1 MKHSMKRLLG
11 WLLAIMM
18 LVGLMSTGMAETVY
32 TGEAKGFAGQ
42 IKVEVSVDGSVITG
56 VNVVENSETQGVGT
70 NAIDILPGKIV
81 ETQSIAVDTVA
92 GCTVTSEALLEAVKA
107 ALEGSDLDMEKLM
120 TAPAAEVLTGEDKTM
135 DTDVVVVGAGLS
147 GLTAAIRAQE
157 NGADVILLE
166 KMSFTGGNSKLSSGH
181 LHLGGT
187 DIQAAAGVE
196 DTSDLFYDF
205 IMEKSDGKRDPIQ
218 VRAVADMGNDVIK
231 WLNTVGVP
239 VSDKVKATMGCPVY
253 RQHSALPNAPGMIDT
268 LTSTAKE
275 RGITLLVDTMA
286 MELIVKEDGSIAGV
300 KANAADGGVLTVN
313 AKKVILAAGGFGAD
327 PALLKKYWGL
337 ESVGYAGVSGTTGE
351 MMVACLELGADT
363 VDIGEPWLSPT
374 VEVTTNTLMTAGVI
388 SSGAILVTSKGER
401 FCDEAA
407 SYMEASQAVYA
418 TGEEVVYEIFDSH
431 VKDSTSKVPSY
442 IAMGVVTEADTLEEL
457 AAKIGIPAENLIA
470 SVETYN
476 AAVRGEAADP
486 FGRVIV
492 VDECNKAPYYSITVK
507 PGTIMTPGGLKVNE
521 KYEVVKTDGTT
532 IPNLYAIGE
541 MTGGYRAF
549 GYIGGDSLAH
559 CLVSGLTAANNATK

>member
-18 LVGLMSTGMAETVY
+18 LVGMMSTGMAETVY
-32 TGEAKGFAGQ
+32 MGEAKGFAGP
-42 IKVEVSVDGSVITG
+42 IKVEVTVDGGAITS

-92 GCTVTSEALLEAVKA
+92 GCTVTSEALLAAVKT

-120 TAPAAEVLTGEDKTM
+120 TAPAAEALTGEDKTV
-135 DTDVVVVGAGLS
+135 DTDVVVVGAGLA

-157 NGADVILLE
+157 GGADVVLLE
-166 KMSFTGGNSKLSSGH
+166 KMSFTGGNSKLSTGVFF
-181 LHLGGT
+181 LGGT
-187 DIQAAAGVE
+187 DIQAGAGIE
-196 DTSDLFYDF
+196 DTPDSFYDF
-205 IMEKSDGKRDPIQ
+205 VMEKSGGKRDPIQ
-218 VRAVADMGNDVIK
+218 VRAVADMGSDAMK
-231 WLNTVGVP
+231 WLMSAGVQ
-239 VSDKVKATMGCPVY
+239 VSDQVSAVMGCPVY
-253 RQHSALPNAPGMIDT
+253 RAHQALPNAPGMIDA
-268 LTSTAKE
+268 LTVTAKE
-275 RGITLLVDTMA
+275 RGISLLVDTPA
-286 MELIVKEDGSIAGV
+286 TELIVKEDGSVAGV

-327 PALLKKYWGL
+327 PALLKQYWGL
-337 ESVGYAGVSGTTGE
+337 ENVGYAGVTGTTGE

-363 VDIGEPWLSPT
+363 VDIGDPWLTPT
-374 VEVTTNTLMTAGVI
+374 IEVTTNTLMTSLVI
-388 SSGAILVTSKGER
+388 SKGAILVTSQGER

-431 VKDSTSKVPSY
+431 VKDAVYKVPDY

-457 AAKIGIPAENLIA
+457 AAKIGIPAEKLLA

-486 FGRVIV
+486 FGREIFI
-492 VDECNKAPYYSITVK
+492 DECNKGPYYSITVK

-549 GYIGGDSLAH
+549 GYIGGDSLSH
-559 CLVSGLTAANNATK
+559 CLVSGLIAAEDATK